1 MADRPFFQDGVKP
14 DFSAKEL
21 EKLQAALAAEGLE
34 HPNEAALLE
43 LADSKKKPH
52 RKLAYLALAERGSEV
67 AVRRLLEEL
76 GFADEDAVCEAFKRF
91 RPKRAGEPL
100 VTFAEQKWKQCESL
114 SLTIGLAFEG
124 VLTACACIDPD
135 MLEPQAL
142 KRLLDIVRQAAAV
155 EPEPIDP
162 NNPYA
167 RIEAELELE
176 RVHALAAGILRES
189 TERRTRP

>member
-21 EKLQAALAAEGLE
+21 EKLQVALAAKGLE
-34 HPNEAALLE
+34 RPDEAALLE
-43 LADSKKKPH
+43 LAEAKKKPQ
-52 RKLAYLALAERGSEV
+52 RKLAYLALAELGSEA

-76 GFADEDAVCEAFKRF
+76 GFADEDAVCEAFRRF
-91 RPKRAGEPL
+91 RPEQAGKPL
-100 VTFAEQKWKQCESL
+100 VAFAEQKWKQYENL

-135 MLEPQAL
+135 TLEPQAL

-155 EPEPIDP
+155 DPEPVDP

-167 RIEAELELE
+167 RIEAKLELE

>member
-34 HPNEAALLE
+34 HPDEAALLE
-43 LADSKKKPH
+43 LAKSKKKPR

-91 RPKRAGEPL
+91 RPERAGEPL
-100 VTFAEQKWKQCESL
+100 VTFAEQKWKQYESL

-124 VLTACACIDPD
+124 VLTACACTDPD
-135 MLEPQAL
+135 RLEPQAL

-176 RVHALAAGILRES
+176 RVHGLAAGILREP